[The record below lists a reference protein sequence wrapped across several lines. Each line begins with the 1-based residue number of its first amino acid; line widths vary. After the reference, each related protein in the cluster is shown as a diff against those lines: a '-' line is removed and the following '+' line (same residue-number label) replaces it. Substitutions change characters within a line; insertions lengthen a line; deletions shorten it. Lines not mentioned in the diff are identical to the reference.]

1 MFLSYLNAR
10 YKVGGASLRSC
21 SRSNRAQDDVANLVI
36 DLITAAFDVL
46 SSAMYRN
53 ESGQT
58 MFLLRSYL
66 VNKLP
71 ILLTMFSTSIL
82 PPFTIQWCITE
93 ALGHV
98 DPQAFPSLSQMFGPL
113 SGSGMLSDVRQEFL
127 FACAL
132 HDLIAEDSIEH
143 LLGEP
148 PMQTLPA
155 GGRYSKEDL
164 VSQCSITPERLE
176 ELVGELESLDGNA
189 GAIAGAVVEV
199 MSLQQR
205 EETVLNL

>member
-1 MFLSYLNAR
+1 
-10 YKVGGASLRSC
+10 
-21 SRSNRAQDDVANLVI
+21 
-36 DLITAAFDVL
+36 
-46 SSAMYRN
+46 MYRN
-53 ESGQT
+53 EPSQT
-58 MFLLRSYL
+58 MFLFRSYL

-71 ILLTMFSTSIL
+71 LLVTIFSASMF

-113 SGSGMLSDVRQEFL
+113 SGSGLLSDVRQEFL

-132 HDLIAEDSIEH
+132 HDLIAEESIGH
-143 LLGEP
+143 LLGET

-164 VSQCSITPERLE
+164 VNQCTVNPERVE
-176 ELVGELESLDGNA
+176 ELVGELERLEGNS

-199 MSLQQR
+199 
-205 EETVLNL
+205 

>member
-1 MFLSYLNAR
+1 
-10 YKVGGASLRSC
+10 
-21 SRSNRAQDDVANLVI
+21 
-36 DLITAAFDVL
+36 
-46 SSAMYRN
+46 
-53 ESGQT
+53 

-71 ILLTMFSTSIL
+71 VLLTIFSASIM

-164 VSQCSITPERLE
+164 VSQCSVNPEKLE
-176 ELVGELESLDGNA
+176 ELVGELEGLDGNA

-199 MSLQQR
+199 RWFRQR
-205 EETVLNL
+205 EESATKSMIDNPDSLRDERDYVLKGRFQQLVQETSGS